1 MSQVFTPAVIR
12 QWAKAIG
19 FCLAFAGSCQ
29 AQLVDDSG
37 RPHLRTWGYVA
48 WWMPDGWRSIDLTA
62 FDRLLFFELRA
73 TAQGRIESTNG
84 WPTEWSALIAAAQF
98 AQKPIDLTITVL
110 DAASFRAVF
119 SSEGSMRTLLSDIE
133 VLARNEAV
141 QGIHLDVEVYEE
153 VDNALWNAYQTWV
166 IKLADQLAALQPARQ
181 LSAFIPMGGKR
192 SLYGAESLKRMH
204 SVVVQGYD
212 AHWQESR
219 VAGPV
224 APLDGPYGVTW
235 KAGMQQM
242 DALGVPRAKQLFSF
256 PLYGYEWS
264 VEPSKG
270 ASKVLSKGVTTTFAV
285 LEGDYRKAF
294 PLSVED
300 RVSSYGAHFEA
311 ASASSYYRFRD
322 KAGHW
327 WEGWFEDWWSLQQ
340 KQRFLR
346 REQLGGIAFFVLGYD
361 RGQLVNASVASNLL
375 PRP

>member
-1 MSQVFTPAVIR
+1 M
-12 QWAKAIG
+12 
-19 FCLAFAGSCQ
+19 AFAGSCQ

-294 PLSVED
+294 PLSVAD

-340 KQRFLR
+340 KQRFLH